1 MELDKL
7 GLIEIK
13 NLCKKQGISSVGDKK
28 TLVKNLKYYLDP
40 VEGSINNHHN
50 RKIPSDKKIIGIK
63 IEEKEKLNLIF
74 KNKGQF
80 LYYSFGYH
88 YYLVSKQL
96 EI

>member
-7 GLIEIK
+7 DLIEIK

-40 VEGSINNHHN
+40 VEGSINSHPN
-50 RKIPSDKKIIGIK
+50 RKLPSDKKIIGIK
-63 IEEKEKLNLIF
+63 IEEKEKLNLIL

-88 YYLVSKQL
+88 YYLVNKQL